1 MNVFLQLQIEE
12 VTKDSRFLSGRNDFT
27 VNQYH
32 LLSFEELA
40 TYCELTLLLHRFRC
54 CVRMNVNAFWIVTY
68 WQYR

>member
-32 LLSFEELA
+32 LLSFEELS
-40 TYCELTLLLHRFRC
+40 TYCELTFC
-54 CVRMNVNAFWIVTY
+54 SIAFGVAFE
-68 WQYR
+68 